1 MKYTDFEYIM
11 STPRMNRYLGACNN
25 NTKKAMTLYRKN
37 LKLSQ
42 ELFTVISC
50 FEVALRNAI
59 DRHYSNIYGNN
70 WLRDFARTGGI
81 FDNSNTYK
89 SRTAINDTISKLGTL
104 YTHPRLVS
112 ELGFGFWRFLFARH
126 QYRIAGRTLQHI
138 FPNLPP
144 TTRSIQYNAAKIF
157 DQLERV
163 NKIRNRI
170 AHHDPICFRNGMN
183 QINTNFPLSYYNTI
197 IELFNWLDINATELL
212 YGLDKVNKLI
222 DEINNL

>member
-1 MKYTDFEYIM
+1 MKYSDFEYIM

-25 NTKKAMTLYRKN
+25 DTRKAMKLYRKN

-50 FEVALRNAI
+50 FEVALRNGI
-59 DRHYSNIYGNN
+59 DRHYKNIHGNN
-70 WLRDFARTGGI
+70 WLRDFATNRGV
-81 FDNSNTYK
+81 FDNRSTFK
-89 SRTAINDTISKLGTL
+89 SKNAINDTISKLGVL

-112 ELGFGFWRFLFARH
+112 ELGFGFWRFLFARN
-126 QYRIAGRTLQHI
+126 QYRLAGRTLQYV

-144 TTRSIQYNAAKIF
+144 TTRLIQYNAATIF
-157 DQLERV
+157 DKLERV

-170 AHHDPICFRNGMN
+170 AHHDPICFRHGMN

-197 IELFNWLDINATELL
+197 IELFSWLDIDSSELL

>member
-11 STPRMNRYLGACNN
+11 SAPRMNRYLGACNN
-25 NTKKAMTLYRKN
+25 DSRKAMTLYRKN

-50 FEVALRNAI
+50 FEVALRNGI
-59 DRHYSNIYGNN
+59 DRHYTNVHGTN
-70 WLRDFARTGGI
+70 WLRDFAKVGGV
-81 FDNSNTYK
+81 FDNRSTYK
-89 SRTAINDTISKLGTL
+89 SKTAINATISKLGVL

-126 QYRIAGRTLQHI
+126 QYRLAGRTLQHI

-144 TTRSIQYNAAKIF
+144 TTRLVQYNAATIF

-170 AHHDPICFRNGMN
+170 AHHDPICFRHGMN